1 MGKSVVQEAL
11 TATSQSNRVLV
22 RLVSCKARSEVAE
35 PEQVRA
41 DLLPPPRSTSLRA
54 MGPNTDCLPDFLP
67 AISDCLSILFFCF
80 SKLVTTS
87 FHLLMAVTALSRH
100 TPSMVLADF
109 LVPLLFFLFLF
120 LFLFFLFFLFF
131 LLFFL
136 LFLFFLFFLLFFLF
150 FLLFF
155 LFFLPFLFFLVLFF
169 LFFLFFSPFF
179 AFLFFL
185 C

>member
-1 MGKSVVQEAL
+1 
-11 TATSQSNRVLV
+11 
-22 RLVSCKARSEVAE
+22 
-35 PEQVRA
+35 
-41 DLLPPPRSTSLRA
+41 

-109 LVPLLFFLFLF
+109 LVP
-120 LFLFFLFFLFF
+120 
-131 LLFFL
+131 
-136 LFLFFLFFLLFFLF
+136 
-150 FLLFF
+150 
-155 LFFLPFLFFLVLFF
+155 FLFFLVLFF

-185 C
+185 CFLFLFLRAFLFFFPASASANLATLEEASSSER